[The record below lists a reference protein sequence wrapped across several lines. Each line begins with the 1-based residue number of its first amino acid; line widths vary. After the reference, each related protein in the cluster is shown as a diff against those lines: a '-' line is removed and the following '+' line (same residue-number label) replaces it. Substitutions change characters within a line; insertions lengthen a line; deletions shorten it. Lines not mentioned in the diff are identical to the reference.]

1 MNLHAV
7 LGKTKGVPLFQE
19 QAMQLAM
26 VAAKFSDVEANQLRR
41 AMATFRNVGTIGRFE
56 SLMVERMVARGY
68 ARICAELLR
77 ADQGLRLLR
86 LSRKPRRELRQARL
100 HLLLAQMPSPC
111 DFRRALAQCPADGL
125 LCPGADRARCA
136 RARGRGAM
144 SLGEHVASDYQT
156 LRLSLK
162 AHPMTLLRRHFSN
175 VATCGGLAAHRDG
188 SWARVAGLVLVRQR
202 PGKGNAIFVTLED
215 ETGVANLVLWSR
227 LFERFRRETMSAR
240 LMLAEGRIQKS
251 PEGVVHLMTQR
262 VSDRSDLL
270 DHLWRD
276 EVKAAPAPPDRAR
289 HPRNVRLMPK
299 SRDFH

>member
-1 MNLHAV
+1 
-7 LGKTKGVPLFQE
+7 
-19 QAMQLAM
+19 
-26 VAAKFSDVEANQLRR
+26 
-41 AMATFRNVGTIGRFE
+41 
-56 SLMVERMVARGY
+56 
-68 ARICAELLR
+68 
-77 ADQGLRLLR
+77 
-86 LSRKPRRELRQARL
+86 
-100 HLLLAQMPSPC
+100 
-111 DFRRALAQCPADGL
+111 
-125 LCPGADRARCA
+125 
-136 RARGRGAM
+136 M

-276 EVKAAPAPPDRAR
+276 EVKAASAPPDRAR